1 MLATNMINTTIG
13 KKMFAGIVLLS
24 PFYRHGSERMYE
36 NERLI
41 NAVAWFRPNTK
52 WNNEFDE
59 KPDWYKKE
67 YKKVIDDP
75 KFVYHA
81 TAKTLQIFI
90 DEQRKARQSIEGA
103 P

>member
-24 PFYRHGSERMYE
+24 PFYRHGSERMYD

-41 NAVAWFRPNTK
+41 NALAWIRPNLK
-52 WNNEFDE
+52 FANEFDE

-81 TAKTLQIFI
+81 TAMTLKIFM
-90 DEQRKARQSIEGA
+90 DEQRKAEVA
-103 P
+103 V

>member
-24 PFYRHGSERMYE
+24 PFYRHLSEKMYD
-36 NERLI
+36 NETLI
-41 NAVAWFRPNTK
+41 KTLAWLRPNHK
-52 WNNEFDE
+52 FNNEFDE
-59 KPDWYKKE
+59 KPDWYQKE
-67 YKKVIDDP
+67 YKKVIEDP

-90 DEQRKARQSIEGA
+90 DEQRKAEQAI
-103 P
+103 